1 MRSSSGL
8 ICTDTIY
15 LFLSKQRGCKR
26 DISTRHLRV
35 LVQAFAAN
43 LFSMERQELVDLL
56 SAEGRQLLS
65 QLDYNSKT
73 DVVKLV
79 SQLRAAGHA
88 PSLVAAVLT
97 QAKLRRRAE
106 AKFGDFAKSMLFTEA
121 GLEQSS
127 RLRVAALHAGRFRS
141 AGVASVADLGCG
153 IGAESLAMASLGL
166 EVRAFEI
173 DEVTAACATF
183 NLLPFENASVELADV
198 TTLTY
203 SADEP
208 AEALFFDP
216 ARRELNG
223 PKRAAASRKF
233 DPAEFSPNFDWVV
246 ERCQSAGV
254 GAAGIKLGPGH
265 PHEGIPEG
273 AEAQW
278 VSVNGD
284 LVELGLWFG
293 SAARSGIAR
302 SALLIT
308 DAGTHELATSDTTG
322 THATLGQLEQYV
334 YEPDNAVVRSHLIG
348 LLAEQLGLHG
358 FSSGIAYL
366 TGSSEIESP
375 WLKGYRVIEEM
386 AFDRKKL
393 KARLREAG
401 IGVLEIKKRGAD
413 IVPEQLRKEL
423 DPKGAGKATLI
434 VTRVGEAH
442 RVLICEPLAS

>member
-1 MRSSSGL
+1 ML
-8 ICTDTIY
+8 VHTFTDA
-15 LFLSKQRGCKR
+15 LAAVARN
-26 DISTRHLRV
+26 
-35 LVQAFAAN
+35 APAN
-43 LFSMERQELVDLL
+43 LFFMERQELVDLL
-56 SAEGRQLLS
+56 STEGRKLLS
-65 QLDYNSKT
+65 EVDYNSKT

-79 SQLRAAGHA
+79 SQLRAAGHS

-106 AKFGDFAKSMLFTEA
+106 SKFGDFASSMLFTEA
-121 GLEQSS
+121 GLEQAS
-127 RLRVAALHAGRFRS
+127 RLRVAALHAGRFRK

-166 EVRAFEI
+166 TVRAYEL

-183 NLLPFENASVELADV
+183 NLLPFENAGVELADV
-198 TTLTY
+198 TSLDY
-203 SADEP
+203 AAGQP

-223 PKRAAASRKF
+223 PRRATTSRKF
-233 DPAEFSPNFDWVV
+233 DPSEFSPNFDWVV
-246 ERCQSAGV
+246 ERCTEAAV
-254 GAAGIKLGPGH
+254 IAAGIKLGPGH
-265 PHEGIPEG
+265 PHEGIPDE

-293 SAARSGIAR
+293 AAARPGIAR

-308 DAGTHELATSDTTG
+308 DAGTHELSTASTDG
-322 THATLGQLEQYV
+322 THAPLGELAEFV

-348 LLAEQLGLHG
+348 LLAEQLGLRG
-358 FSSGIAYL
+358 FSAGIAYL
-366 TGSSEIESP
+366 TGVREISSP
-375 WLKGYRVIEEM
+375 WLKGYRVIEEL

-434 VTRVGEAH
+434 VTRVGESH

>member
-1 MRSSSGL
+1 
-8 ICTDTIY
+8 
-15 LFLSKQRGCKR
+15 
-26 DISTRHLRV
+26 V
-35 LVQAFAAN
+35 LVGHFTDAPTAGHGGQPTN
-43 LFSMERQELVDLL
+43 LFFMERQELVDLL
-56 SAEGRQLLS
+56 SAEGRKLLS
-65 QLDYNSKT
+65 EVEYNSKT

-88 PSLVAAVLT
+88 PGLVAAVLT

-106 AKFGDFAKSMLFTEA
+106 AKFGAFANSMLFTEA
-121 GLEQSS
+121 GLEQAS
-127 RLRVAALHAGRFRS
+127 RLRVAALHAGRFRN
-141 AGVASVADLGCG
+141 AQVASVADLGCG
-153 IGAESLAMASLGL
+153 IGAESLALASLGIA
-166 EVRAFEI
+166 VRAFDI

-183 NLLPFENASVELADV
+183 NLLPFDNASVELADV
-198 TTLTY
+198 TSLEFSTNQ
-203 SADEP
+203 P

-223 PKRAAASRKF
+223 PKRSAATRKF

-246 ERCQSAGV
+246 ERCQAPGV
-254 GAAGIKLGPGH
+254 KAAGIKLGPGH
-265 PHEGIPEG
+265 PHEGIPDG

-293 SAARSGIAR
+293 AAARPGISR
-302 SALLIT
+302 SALLVT
-308 DAGTHELATSDTTG
+308 DAGSHELTTAATDG
-322 THATLGQLEQYV
+322 AHAPLGELREYV
-334 YEPDNAVVRSHLIG
+334 FEPDNAVVRSHLIG
-348 LLAEQLGLHG
+348 QLAEQLGLHS
-358 FSSGIAYL
+358 FSAGIAYL
-366 TGSSEIESP
+366 TGSAVVNSP

-423 DPKGAGKATLI
+423 DPKGSGKATLI

-442 RVLICEPLAS
+442 RVLICEALAG